1 MYRLLV
7 EIQLV
12 ITLLTR
18 TWKEMRSTVEK
29 TSLALDNT
37 YTITNRLLV
46 AMWIL
51 KVVLLKVQRGGG
63 TRYWK
68 GGKGILLNHGR
79 KLSRISSYSYVES
92 RTGK

>member
-1 MYRLLV
+1 M
-7 EIQLV
+7 V